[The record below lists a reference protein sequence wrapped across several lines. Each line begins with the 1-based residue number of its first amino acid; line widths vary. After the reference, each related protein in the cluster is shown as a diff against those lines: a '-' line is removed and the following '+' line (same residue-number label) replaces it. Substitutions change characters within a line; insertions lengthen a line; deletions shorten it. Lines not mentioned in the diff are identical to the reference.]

1 MYASSDVNIVY
12 DDVLRAIFTI
22 TITVAVTVVVN
33 VVVTVVVTVVVIIII
48 ISPDFLFN
56 LKLKKKHFDLG

>member
-22 TITVAVTVVVN
+22 TITVAVTVVV
-33 VVVTVVVTVVVIIII
+33 IIII

-56 LKLKKKHFDLG
+56 LKLKKKHFDLGWGS

>member
-33 VVVTVVVTVVVIIII
+33 VVVTVVVIIII